1 VDLNEGFVQNMNKVL
16 KHEYECIS
24 LKVLVMSKLNVKHNF
39 ILKVLKSKLKTLT
52 NSRKIMLCLQLI
64 VVGNSYR

>member
-1 VDLNEGFVQNMNKVL
+1 MNEVL
-16 KHEYECIS
+16 KQEYECIS

-39 ILKVLKSKLKTLT
+39 ILKVLKSKIQTLI

-64 VVGNSYR
+64 VIGNSCR